1 MAAVNAWIK
10 TYGNLALSIVGLMT
24 LIFTICTHPLW
35 VLDQIVPKPVREF
48 VLERIS
54 ASARLRFEAAGAST
68 NEQMEEADA
77 LLAVSTTIE
86 LDSAAHPSS
95 AG

>member
-1 MAAVNAWIK
+1 
-10 TYGNLALSIVGLMT
+10 MT
-24 LIFTICTHPLW
+24 LFFTICTHPFW

-68 NEQMEEADA
+68 NEQMEEANV
-77 LLAVSTTIE
+77 LLVVSTPIE
-86 LDSAAHPSS
+86 QDSMAHPSS